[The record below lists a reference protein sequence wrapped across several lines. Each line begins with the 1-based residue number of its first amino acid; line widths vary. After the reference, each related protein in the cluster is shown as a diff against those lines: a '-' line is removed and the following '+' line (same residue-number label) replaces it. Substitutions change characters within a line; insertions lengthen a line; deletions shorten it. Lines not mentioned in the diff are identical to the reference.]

1 MSSDYTPPTIV
12 TPTPGGNAGDGQIAG
27 GLIVETAGNGGA
39 TELHVGPRNDFAPSG
54 LWIGSSDNSFVMAN
68 HAGGGIYI
76 GYGGDSSVA
85 IGQNQGLIFASGGY
99 PQQVNGVSTI
109 GLGWSPIYAAALR
122 TALGT
127 TSANLATYTP
137 GAVGSFRVVWRLAA
151 KAATTPTLTLT
162 YTDPD
167 AGAQTI
173 TLYDTA
179 MAADG
184 VAQGQFALVS
194 AADAITV
201 AGSALAASDIIATVE
216 IIQSQ

>member
-1 MSSDYTPPTIV
+1 MSSDYTPPTLV
-12 TPTPGGNAGDGQIAG
+12 TPTKGGNAGDGTISGTLTLSEGWQI
-27 GLIVETAGNGGA
+27 LKGNGTQFTLQDTHGN
-39 TELHVGPRNDFAPSG
+39 TM
-54 LWIGSSDNSFVMAN
+54 LWINGSHNSPSFN
-68 HAGGGIYI
+68 LQTFWGNY
-76 GYGGDSSVA
+76 
-85 IGQNQGLIFASGGY
+85 
-99 PQQVNGVSTI
+99 NGVATK
-109 GLGWSPIYAAALR
+109 GLGLSPIYAAALR

-127 TSANLATYTP
+127 SSATVATYTP